1 MNFSTVAE
9 YFQKIEQESSRIKM
23 THLLGDLLQQT
34 NEHEVDIVINL
45 SLGQLHPPYKGT
57 QFNIAEK
64 NLIKVIAQL
73 TDTSE
78 EEVSKLAKDKGD
90 LGLVIEGYE
99 WDQGD
104 DLTVEQVYQRLCDL
118 QEITGTGS
126 QQEKSD
132 TLVSLLSHLDSLSA
146 KYVMRIILSK
156 LRLGFSDMTV
166 IDALSWMQVGNKSL
180 KGVIEDAYN
189 VCVDLGMIATLLKTR
204 GEKALEH
211 MHMKVG
217 IPIRPAAAERLPD
230 AQEIFKKLGHSV
242 AEPKIDG
249 FRLQVHLNKRGKHPE
264 VAFFSRNLI
273 DMSYMF
279 PDLKD
284 EVIKMDVEDIIF
296 EGEAIVYDP
305 ETDTF
310 LPFQETV
317 KRKRKHGIEEAAT
330 QMPLKVFVFNIFYLN
345 GKDLLE
351 FTQKERRDILL
362 KMFSSDKTATY
373 QVIEEATIDS
383 AQQLEEYFNTCISAG
398 LEGIMVKRLDASYQP
413 GKRNFNWIKLKR
425 TTIGQLEDTID
436 CVILGYYAGE
446 GKRASFGI
454 GAFLVGVYNPERDR
468 FETIAKIGTGL
479 SDQSW
484 KDLKKK
490 CDAIKVDCQ
499 PKNVVVAK
507 ELYPDVWVDPELVC
521 VIKADELTIS
531 PLHTAHKTESH
542 LGYALRFP
550 RFMGLRDDKTATQAT
565 TIAEINRLYKDQF
578 KK

>member
-1 MNFSTVAE
+1 MKFSTLAD
-9 YFQKIEQESSRIKM
+9 YFNQIESESSRIKM
-23 THLLGDLLQQT
+23 THLLGELLKQADAD
-34 NEHEVDIVINL
+34 EVSIIINF
-45 SLGQLHPPYKGT
+45 SLGQLNPAYKGS
-57 QFNIAEK
+57 QFNLAEK

-73 TDTSE
+73 AQVSE
-78 EEVSKLAKDKGD
+78 TTVAELAKNKGD
-90 LGLVIEGYE
+90 IGLV
-99 WDQGD
+99 
-104 DLTVEQVYQRLCDL
+104 VESLSWEQNSQYSVTQVYKQLSDL

-126 QQEKSD
+126 QQEKTD
-132 TLVSLLSHLDSLSA
+132 ALVDLLTHLDPTSA
-146 KYVMRIILSK
+146 KYVLRIIVSK

-166 IDALSWMQVGNKSL
+166 IDALSWMYAGNKSL

-189 VCVDLGMIATLLKTR
+189 ICVDLAMIATLLKTK
-204 GEKALEH
+204 GPEALEH
-211 MHMKVG
+211 LHMQVG

-230 AQEIFKKLGHSV
+230 AHEIFKKLGPCV

-249 FRLQVHLNKRGKHPE
+249 FRLQVHLNKRGKHPQ
-264 VAFFSRNLI
+264 VSFFSRNLI

-284 EVIKMDVEDIIF
+284 EIVQLPVDDIIF

-305 ETDTF
+305 ATDTF

-317 KRKRKHGIEEAAT
+317 KRKRKHGIDDAIT
-330 QMPLKVFVFNIFYLN
+330 QLPLKVFVFSIFYLN
-345 GKDLLE
+345 GKDLLSL
-351 FTQKERRDILL
+351 TQQERREIVTKL
-362 KMFSSDKTATY
+362 FSSDKQATY
-373 QVIEEATIDS
+373 QAIQEVAINS
-383 AQQLEEYFNTCISAG
+383 AEQLEQYFNECVSNG
-398 LEGIMVKRLDASYQP
+398 LEGIMVKRLDAIYQP

-425 TTIGQLEDTID
+425 TTIGQLEDSID

-446 GKRASFGI
+446 GKRAEFGI
-454 GAFLVGVYNPERDR
+454 GAFLVGVYNPTHDR

-484 KDLKKK
+484 KDIKQL
-490 CDAIKVDCQ
+490 CDARAVDHM

-507 ELYPDVWVDPELVC
+507 ELTPDVWVDPSLVC
-521 VIKADELTIS
+521 EIKADELTIS

-550 RFMGLRDDKTATQAT
+550 RFIGLREDKSATQAT
-565 TIAEINRLYKDQF
+565 TIAEINRLYKNQF